1 MKIAT
6 PQSVGAVYHQLTN
19 DPEFLARVETDVRGA
34 FAEKG
39 VELPDSMK
47 VVIHR
52 NTKDTLYMPIPADLS
67 VANAMAIADESLSSV
82 AGGSTASSA
91 GSGGTASTVWC
102 FPSTFSSASTAST
115 AGTAASA
122 EV

>member
-6 PQSVGAVYHQLTN
+6 PESIGKVYHQLTN
-19 DPEFLARVETDVRGA
+19 DPEFLARVETDARGA

-47 VVIHR
+47 VVVRR
-52 NTKDTLYMPIPADLS
+52 NTKDTLYMPVPADPS
-67 VANAMAIADESLSSV
+67 AANTIAVSDESLSSV
-82 AGGSTASSA
+82 AGGSTTSSA

-102 FPSTFSSASTAST
+102 FPATFSSASTAST

-122 EV
+122 ET